1 MIARYMLLL
10 VVPLAIGIKFY
21 LDEQAKPEGL
31 KDLGFTRPHGWSYLT
46 ETQVRPDGDRIRY
59 TAAELQDAFARA
71 RTTPLFA
78 LTRHAAPH
86 AGFNPVIGVNLDY
99 LGVDADTD
107 NVAAVLSR
115 RVEDLQEQA
124 EGAYVIAEP
133 VSTIILDGR
142 TAARV
147 ELVAAA
153 TTPDA
158 VREKLIVIALL
169 SDRLGVLIAG
179 SGATSGAERIDDI
192 ISAFAASMTTSADQK
207 R

>member
-1 MIARYMLLL
+1 MLLL
-10 VVPLAIGIKFY
+10 VVPVAIGIKFY
-21 LDEQAKPEGL
+21 LDANSKPEGL
-31 KDLGFTRPHGWSYLT
+31 TDLGFTRPHGWSYLT

-59 TAAELQDAFARA
+59 TASELEEAFSEA

-78 LTRHAAPH
+78 LTRYAPPH

-99 LGVDADTD
+99 LGTDAEAD

-124 EGAYVIAEP
+124 DGAYLITEP
-133 VSTIILDGR
+133 VSTVILGGR

-147 ELVAAA
+147 ELVAET

-169 SDRLGVLIAG
+169 NDQLGVLVAG
-179 SGATSGAERIDDI
+179 SGATSGAERIDDVI
-192 ISAFAASMTTSADQK
+192 RAFAASMTTGSE
-207 R
+207 